1 MRRKL
6 FITLSLLITF
16 SLVTFTVFYI
26 KKDSKF
32 TQTSI
37 DIITDFDELIGNE
50 SIKTDEKGLLNP
62 YTGLVLNEDESTYDA
77 FFAIIENSKQSR
89 PQSGLSQ
96 ADFVYEVMTEGGI
109 TRFLALFNSKYSEKI
124 GPIRSARYYF
134 LDLAKEF
141 DLPFVH
147 CGGSY
152 DALDKLSKNTTLKSI
167 NEMNYS
173 TYFFRD
179 NSRKAPHNLYTSTE
193 NIENFLDNNTFSET
207 NMRKLNFDDDFWIN
221 ADLENCQNIDLNFN
235 NYYSTSYTYSENG
248 YIKSM
253 DGKESVD
260 ATTNE
265 PLIFNNIVIQFTS
278 IKQREDEQYMNI
290 ELLGSGD
297 ALIISNG
304 KYIKGTWN
312 KPNNQS
318 TTIIKNIN
326 NKDIPLGV
334 GNTIWHIVD
343 TQNKIKIY

>member
-1 MRRKL
+1 MKKKL
-6 FITLSLLITF
+6 FITLSLLIIF
-16 SLVTFTVFYI
+16 FISIFVSYSS
-26 KKDSKF
+26 KKN
-32 TQTSI
+32 TEIAQTSVDTVTDI
-37 DIITDFDELIGNE
+37 DEFIANE
-50 SIKTDEKGLLNP
+50 TMKTDEKGSLSP
-62 YTGLVLNEDESTYDA
+62 YTGLILNEDESMFDS
-77 FFAIIENSKQSR
+77 FLAIIENSRQAR

-96 ADFVYEVMTEGGI
+96 SDFVYEVMTEGGI
-109 TRFLALFNSKYSEKI
+109 TRFMALFNSKYSEKI

-134 LDLAKEF
+134 LDIAKEF
-141 DLPFVH
+141 DLPFAH

-152 DALDKLSKNTTLKSI
+152 DSLEELSKNTKLKSI
-167 NEMNYS
+167 NEIKYG

-179 NSRKAPHNLYTSTE
+179 NSRKSPHNLYTSTE

-221 ADLENCQNIDLNFN
+221 ADLENCQNIDLNLS

-248 YIKSM
+248 YLKSM
-253 DGKESVD
+253 DGEESID
-260 ATTNE
+260 AATNE

-278 IKQREDEQYMNI
+278 IKQKEDEQYMNI

-312 KPNNQS
+312 KVNNQS
-318 TTIIKNIN
+318 TTIIKDIN
-326 NKDIPLGV
+326 NKEIPLSV
-334 GNTIWHIVD
+334 GNTIWHIID